1 MSTHVE
7 TWRVSLGGCLVS
19 IQSESHLGVFIQHAE
34 EISGQT
40 SFRLHNH
47 LLWLDNQNWFP
58 WGVSILTWIF
68 LLAAAHLLRR
78 GVRDQAGEVFDRLP
92 LSRVEVNVVQGDAM
106 GGGED
111 RKQVSC
117 YYPPNISTGTIEPPW
132 TKNCGG
138 YSSSILV
145 IHILLSGGLK
155 KA

>member
-1 MSTHVE
+1 M
-7 TWRVSLGGCLVS
+7 
-19 IQSESHLGVFIQHAE
+19 
-34 EISGQT
+34 
-40 SFRLHNH
+40 
-47 LLWLDNQNWFP
+47 
-58 WGVSILTWIF
+58 TWIF

-117 YYPPNISTGTIEPPW
+117 YYQPNISTGTIEPPW

-145 IHILLSGGLK
+145 IHILLYGGLK
-155 KA
+155 KQGCRICVSVSALLTGTFFYFARHFSCVTQNGQKMTQNGQKMTKNGQKMTQNGKNDPKLPQMA